1 MNNVT
6 LCGRLTKDPEIRKSQ
21 DLTIVS
27 FTLAVDRR
35 TKERAADFIRCT
47 AFGSTAEFIDKYF
60 AKGDGLTLRGH
71 IQTGSYQDKDGNTV
85 WTTDVICDDVEFPL
99 SNAKREAEPEPEPE
113 PKKRGYRR

>member
-35 TKERAADFIRCT
+35 TKERSADFIRCT
-47 AFGSTAEFIDKYF
+47 AFGSTADFIDKYF
-60 AKGDGLTLRGH
+60 DKGDGLTLRGH

-99 SNAKREAEPEPEPE
+99 SNKTREPEPEPEPE
-113 PKKRGYRR
+113 PKKRYRR